1 MQGLG
6 LGLSDLRSRKKGK
19 QKAVSSKES
28 HVSEAVEKLAQ
39 QTRETVRGLE
49 SVAGPPGGD
58 LGSDEMV
65 EEFVKQFEQFASAQ
79 V

>member
-19 QKAVSSKES
+19 QRADLSKVS

-49 SVAGPPGGD
+49 SLASPPGGN
-58 LGSDEMV
+58 LGGDEMV
-65 EEFVKQFEQFASAQ
+65 EEFVKQFEQFTGEQ

>member
-1 MQGLG
+1 MG

-19 QKAVSSKES
+19 QRAVLSKES

-49 SVAGPPGGD
+49 SVASAPGGD
-58 LGSDEMV
+58 LGGDEMV
-65 EEFVKQFEQFASAQ
+65 EEFVKQFEQFAGAQ